1 MDSNGM
7 PIKPVQTDVVR
18 RQVITG
24 AKKELKSVAGRDSK
38 IGTREEKKL
47 EPDVKKAVDRARS
60 DLGRNPSVDEAAK
73 VYTSY
78 VAKVLGAVDG
88 NNRGAGVLGEAEIKK
103 ISDPAL
109 RGRVVDVRTRLLAGT
124 GARGDGPGNVNAAKL
139 TAAIDNMD
147 QEWGSENIMD
157 GMVAI
162 KASTVVGGSA
172 KATAEAEMDALK
184 SNGDVD
190 KLVGARTSDGP
201 RKASKA
207 DIQALAKAM
216 NDDGFQYANPS
227 EIGRIKQQIE
237 GVLKALGGPTGLDV
251 SVVKQNVEAHF
262 ISDTDRFPAQV
273 HTFVNA
279 KTGDAVSIMIRKG
292 SL

>member
-1 MDSNGM
+1 M
-7 PIKPVQTDVVR
+7 PIKPVQTDAVR
-18 RQVITG
+18 RQLISE
-24 AKKELKSVAGRDSK
+24 AKKELKSVAGRDAK
-38 IGTREEKKL
+38 IGTREERKL
-47 EPDVKKAVDRARS
+47 EPDVKKAVDRARTE
-60 DLGRNPSVDEAAK
+60 LGRNPSVDEAAK

-88 NNRGAGVLGEAEIKK
+88 NNKGAGVLGEAEIKK

-109 RGRVVDVRTRLLAGT
+109 RGRVVDVRTKLLG
-124 GARGDGPGNVNAAKL
+124 GASGDGPGAVNAAKL

-162 KASTVVGGSA
+162 KASAVVSGSA
-172 KATAEAEMDALK
+172 KATAETEMDALK
-184 SNGDVD
+184 TNGDVD

-201 RKASKA
+201 RKVSKA
-207 DIQALAKAM
+207 DIQALAKAI
-216 NDDGFQYANPS
+216 NDDGFQYADAG
-227 EIGRIKQQIE
+227 EVGRIKQQIE
-237 GVLKALGGPTGLDV
+237 GVLKALGGPNGLDV
-251 SVVKQNVEAHF
+251 AVVKQNVEAHF

-273 HTFVNA
+273 HTFHNA

>member
-1 MDSNGM
+1 M
-7 PIKPVQTDVVR
+7 PIKPVQTDAVR
-18 RQVITG
+18 RQVISS
-24 AKKELKSVAGRDSK
+24 AKKELRSVAGKDAR

-47 EPDVKKAVDRARS
+47 EPDVKKAVDRART
-60 DLGRNPSVDEAAK
+60 DLGRNPSVDEAAR

-88 NNRGAGVLGEAEIKK
+88 NNKGAGVLGEAEIKK

-109 RGRVVDVRTRLLAGT
+109 RGRVVDVRAKLL
-124 GARGDGPGNVNAAKL
+124 GASGSGDGPGNVNAAKL

-162 KASTVVGGSA
+162 KASTVVSGNA
-172 KATAEAEMDALK
+172 KATADAEMDALK
-184 SNGDVD
+184 ANGDVD

-201 RKASKA
+201 RKATKA

-216 NDDGFQYANPS
+216 NDDGFQYASPS
-227 EIGRIKQQIE
+227 EVGRIKQQIE
-237 GVLKALGGPTGLDV
+237 GVLKALGGPNGLDV
-251 SVVKQNVEAHF
+251 AVVKQDVEAHF

>member
-1 MDSNGM
+1 M
-7 PIKPVQTDVVR
+7 PIKPVQTDAVR
-18 RQVITG
+18 RQVISS
-24 AKKELKSVAGRDSK
+24 AKKELTSVAGRDDK

-47 EPDVKKAVDRARS
+47 EPDVKKAVDRARA
-60 DLGRNPSVDEAAK
+60 DLGRNPSVNEATK

-88 NNRGAGVLGEAEIKK
+88 NNKGAGVLGEAEIKK

-109 RGRVVDVRTRLLAGT
+109 RGRVVDIRAKLLGTDAAGEAT
-124 GARGDGPGNVNAAKL
+124 GPGRVNAAKL
-139 TAAIDNMD
+139 TEAIDNMD

-162 KASTVVGGSA
+162 KASTVVSGNA
-172 KATAEAEMDALK
+172 KATADAEMDALK

-216 NDDGFQYANPS
+216 NDDGFQYANAG
-227 EIGRIKQQIE
+227 EVGRIKQQIE
-237 GVLKALGGPTGLDV
+237 GVLKALGGPAGLDV
-251 SVVKQNVEAHF
+251 AVVKQNVEAHF